1 MEKTINSM
9 ASEQI
14 QISKLSL
21 ELRVWSLEFEN
32 YPSEGGVLID

>member
-9 ASEQI
+9 ANDQI

-21 ELRVWSLEFEN
+21 EFRVWNLEFEI
-32 YPSEGGVLID
+32 YPSEGGVFN